1 MLREFDTD
9 GDGILTRDEL
19 IDALNIYLKVNTDS
33 TQIVLYIQEK
43 NIPKDRALQ
52 ISTIINEIIA
62 IIDEDGSD
70 RYRLYYMLRFN
81 PF

>member
-19 IDALNIYLKVNTDS
+19 IDALNIYLKVNTNN
-33 TQIVLYIQEK
+33 TQIDQYIQEK

-70 RYRLYYMLRFN
+70 RYRLHYVLGFI